1 MKLLLTAAALAAL
14 VLSLQTAAQA
24 ECPAT
29 IRSAIEVPPGKFTL
43 ADLLTAGAC
52 PALLQAAAAVALGS
66 APLAGS
72 RRVLEG
78 DQVGALMEA
87 VAAHVGNGPGAPI
100 AMQIPARITVRRAGS
115 RAACADIRAELLASW
130 ERGRGLRPSQGEP
143 GIGLD
148 EILSGE
154 IDCAA
159 GGRIQREA
167 ALQLSGAVWDRA
179 LRSWE
184 VSARCVHAGDCVPF
198 LVRSRA
204 RDDIP
209 RGTPIFRMKYS
220 VPDDAIGSNVAVTQP
235 ASVKPGQKASLVW
248 EQGGFRVT
256 LRVTCLDRGRVGE
269 SVRARV
275 EGGARV
281 LRAEVVGE
289 GSLRVAP

>member
-1 MKLLLTAAALAAL
+1 M
-14 VLSLQTAAQA
+14 
-24 ECPAT
+24 E
-29 IRSAIEVPPGKFTL
+29 SAIALPPGKFTL

-52 PALLQAAAAVALGS
+52 PALLQAAAAVTMGR

-72 RRVLEG
+72 TRVLEG
-78 DQVGALMEA
+78 DQVRALMEA
-87 VAAHVGNGPGAPI
+87 VVAHLGNGPSGPI
-100 AMQIPARITVRRAGS
+100 PMQIPARITVRRAGS

-130 ERGRGLRPSQGEP
+130 ERGRGHRPSQGEP
-143 GIGLD
+143 GVGLE

-154 IDCAA
+154 IDCAV

-167 ALQLSGAVWDRA
+167 ALQLGGAVWDPA

-198 LVRSRA
+198 LVRGHV

-209 RGTPIFRMKYS
+209 RGTPIFRMKYP
-220 VPDDAIGSNVAVTQP
+220 VPDDAIGSNVAATPP
-235 ASVKPGQKASLVW
+235 ASVKPGQKATLVW
-248 EQGGFRVT
+248 EEGGFRVT
-256 LRVTCLDRGRVGE
+256 LRVICLDRGRLGE

-281 LRAEVVGE
+281 LRAEVVGD
-289 GSLRVAP
+289 GSLRVTP